1 MDQIIEDIKS
11 RIDIIDLISEYI
23 DLKKAGQNY
32 KGLCPFHSEKT
43 PSFIV
48 SPSKQ
53 IFHCF
58 GCNKGGDIFTFT
70 MLHENMTFQEALS
83 YLAHKANINLQESKR
98 SAIKSGLKDLLFS
111 IYKESALFFANN
123 LKKNPQAMNY
133 LKERKVSMES
143 IERFSIGYS
152 KKDKDSLLNYLKMK
166 GFSLEDIK
174 RSGLVSFKKSDTGE
188 DGYDFFRDRLMFPI
202 FDLQGRVVAFG
213 GRSLSN
219 LKDIP
224 KYINSPE
231 SLIFKK
237 GDLCYGLNF
246 AKNSILEKGYSI
258 LVEGYM
264 DVIMSHQQGITNAI
278 APLGTALT
286 IGQLRRIKKF
296 SNNIL
301 LLFDGDN
308 AGILAAKRSIQIC
321 YSESCIAKILIL
333 PSGEDPDS
341 FLKKRGVLEFKK
353 LLSTAMTPVEFLLKI
368 AGNRK
373 LEAIRDSIRLI
384 ISCPD
389 ILQRE
394 ENIKELAER
403 AKINEITIRD
413 EIKNTNPLNKKFFS
427 TVDRHEPRNSFNNKE
442 ELLLLSIAILMP
454 DKITYIIENLNLE
467 LIDNLIIKNLFQH
480 INILKDNE
488 KEVSLDELFLRCNE
502 EEKGLLTMISL
513 NPEIDKENVDKI
525 IDDCL
530 KTINLKDINRKIK
543 DAIKNEDIELLNQLF
558 SEKKRIREEL
568 FERPI

>member
-1 MDQIIEDIKS
+1 MDQVVEDIKS
-11 RIDIIDLISEYI
+11 RIDIVDLISEYV
-23 DLKKAGQNY
+23 DLKRSGQNY

-43 PSFIV
+43 PSFMV

-58 GCNKGGDIFTFT
+58 GCNKGGDIITFI
-70 MLHENMTFQEALS
+70 MLNEGMTFQEAIY
-83 YLAHKANINLQESKR
+83 YLARKANIDLQESQK
-98 SAIKSGLKDLLFS
+98 SGIKSGLKDTLFS
-111 IYKESALFFANN
+111 IYKESALFFVNN
-123 LKKNPQAMNY
+123 LKSSRQAMDY
-133 LKERKVSMES
+133 LKERKINIDS
-143 IERFSIGYS
+143 IEKFCIGYS
-152 KKDKDSLLNYLKMK
+152 TKEKDSLFNHLKRK

-174 RSGLVSFKKSDTGE
+174 RSGIINFRRSEIGE
-188 DGYDFFRDRLMFPI
+188 GAYDFFRDRLMFPI

-258 LVEGYM
+258 IVEGYM
-264 DVIMSHQQGITNAI
+264 DVIMCHQQGITNVI

-286 IGQLRRIKKF
+286 AGQLKRIKKF
-296 SNNIL
+296 SKNLL

-308 AGILAAKRSIQIC
+308 AGILAAKRSIQLC
-321 YSESCIAKILIL
+321 YSESFIAKILIL
-333 PSGEDPDS
+333 PAGDDPDS
-341 FLKKRGVLEFKK
+341 FLKREGVLEFKK
-353 LLSTAMTPVEFLLKI
+353 LLSTAITPIEFLLKI
-368 AGNRK
+368 SGGRK
-373 LEAIRDSIRLI
+373 LDAIRDSIRLI

-413 EIKNTNPLNKKFFS
+413 EIKNTNPSNKKFFS

-525 IDDCL
+525 IEDCL